1 MKTEPGEDP
10 FSKEALCEFLLSM
23 PKISEEHGWGDILL
37 WLACA
42 HNGVWVR
49 GPINTIVTDAEI
61 S

>member
-37 WLACA
+37 WLDCA
-42 HNGVWVR
+42 HNGVWFVA
-49 GPINTIVTDAEI
+49 P
-61 S
+61 